1 MYNPFSSFPPIDHL
15 IEGYH
20 YTLVDWDFAEG
31 CAPGEKMT
39 FGVCRKVGDS
49 QKAASEEELVGKK
62 AQKEGSK
69 VENNKA
75 VTMGK
80 KKYGWAMK
88 GGKPVM
94 VEWGS
99 VAGEKKVGPK
109 PPKPSKS
116 PAPKSVQPSAPPK
129 PAVALANP
137 NASKADRQQAINEVG
152 EKVLGTA

>member
-1 MYNPFSSFPPIDHL
+1 MYNPFSNFPSVDHL
-15 IEGYH
+15 IEGVH

-62 AQKEGSK
+62 AEKEGSK
-69 VENNKA
+69 FENNKA

-88 GGKPVM
+88 NGKPVM

-99 VAGEKKVGPK
+99 IAGEKKVGPK
-109 PPKPSKS
+109 PPKPSQSPRPKNVQP
-116 PAPKSVQPSAPPK
+116 PAPAQSA
-129 PAVALANP
+129 AALANP
-137 NASKADRQQAINEVG
+137 NASGSARQQAINQIGRET
-152 EKVLGTA
+152 LGNT